1 MELAIALMLFI
12 ILIVLLH
19 KQKNTVK
26 CPVGYYYAPWASSGS
41 ACLPIGITSS
51 EAGVSTDAT
60 RPQVY
65 DSPIFPADRPSDE
78 YYNKNL

>member
-1 MELAIALMLFI
+1 MNDIVIAGVLLV

-19 KQKNTVK
+19 KQKKIVK
-26 CPVGYYYAPWASSGS
+26 CPVGYYYAPWAS
-41 ACLPIGITSS
+41 ACLPIGNTSS
-51 EAGVSTDAT
+51 VAGISTDAT

-65 DSPIFPADRPSDE
+65 DSPIFPANRPSDE